1 MNRHLDLGCGQSPRN
16 PYGLEDLYGVDLM
29 PMQHQLGRN
38 YRQANL
44 AVDPIPFPD
53 HHFSSVSAF
62 DFLEHVPRIL
72 ASGAGTRLPFIEL
85 MNEIHR
91 VLEPGGRFYALTPAY
106 PHPSVFVDP
115 THVNILTEHS
125 HSYFCGANPEARQY
139 GFRGNFSL
147 IQSRWVVHAFRQTSR
162 PLSFSERFT
171 EWRRGRRGRLSHLLW
186 ELSAQKT
193 SDPLTSSRQPVAP
206 WP

>member
-1 MNRHLDLGCGQSPRN
+1 VAESGLESPVVSRHLDLGCGQSPRD
-16 PYGLEDLYGVDLM
+16 PYSTGQPYGVDLM
-29 PMQHQLGRN
+29 PTHPVLGDR

-44 AVDPIPFPD
+44 AVEPIPFPD
-53 HHFSSVSAF
+53 SHFSSVSAF

-72 ASGAGTRLPFIEL
+72 AAGSGTRLPFIEL

-125 HSYFCGANPEARQY
+125 HTYFCGTRPEAWQY
-139 GFRGNFSL
+139 GFNGHFAL
-147 IQSRWVVHAFRQTSR
+147 IQSRWVVHSFRQNARELTMA
-162 PLSFSERFT
+162 ERFT
-171 EWRRGRRGRLSHLLW
+171 EWRRHRRGRLSHLLW
-186 ELSAQKT
+186 EFFAKKT
-193 SDPLTSSRQPVAP
+193 
-206 WP
+206 